1 MSIDTQGLDR
11 DVVDD
16 VARRRAPRCYTR
28 AVMADPV
35 SSRVN
40 VENIALA
47 FALAGVSCAAFLI
60 LSQGWSL

>member
-1 MSIDTQGLDR
+1 MHGLDR
-11 DVVDD
+11 DVADD

-28 AVMADPV
+28 PAIPDAAGP
-35 SSRVN
+35 RVN

-47 FALAGVSCAAFLI
+47 FALFAVSCVAFLI

>member
-1 MSIDTQGLDR
+1 MSIGTHGLDR
-11 DVVDD
+11 DVADD

-28 AVMADPV
+28 PAIADTAQ
-35 SSRVN
+35 SRLN

-47 FALAGVSCAAFLI
+47 FALVAVSCAAFLI

>member
-1 MSIDTQGLDR
+1 MSIDTHGLDK
-11 DVVDD
+11 DVVDE

-28 AVMADPV
+28 PAIADPLP
-35 SSRVN
+35 SRVN

-47 FALAGVSCAAFLI
+47 FALVAVSCVAFLI